1 VRGHEPTE
9 LAKGFANDPVAGRA
23 MKTILWWLCLLVAP
37 ALLIAIELFHP
48 AGFTANPGMYQFLS
62 KPEPYQPQ
70 FQALGYFGPS
80 WWFTLHMIQTPVV
93 GLVAVGLWLLTDG
106 IHDRVSAAPA
116 VALAWLSRV
125 ATLVFLIYYT
135 VLDGIGGIGLGRT
148 ILTAQNLTATGQLS
162 TQQMDGI
169 VLLLNTIWTDPWIG
183 GVGSFVSQTGSWAVF
198 AAALFAA
205 ASLLLSRSAPW
216 PPLILL
222 IAFGWELQT
231 SHASPHG
238 PIAFALL
245 IVAALWLWLTRH
257 RTKS

>member
-148 ILTAQNLTATGQLS
+148 ILTAENLTATGQLS